1 MELQELKNYLRV
13 DTTMDDSF
21 LISLKLSAETYI
33 LNAVENAEKVKVDER
48 FKLAVALLVG
58 SWYKNREAISDGN
71 TQEIP
76 FGVASLIGQL
86 RGV

>member
-13 DTTMDDSF
+13 DTTMDDSL

-58 SWYKNREAISDGN
+58 
-71 TQEIP
+71 
-76 FGVASLIGQL
+76 
-86 RGV
+86 

>member
-13 DTTMDDSF
+13 DTTMDDSL
-21 LISLKLSAETYI
+21 LISLQLSAETYI
-33 LNAVENAEKVKVDER
+33 LNAVENVEKVQTDER

-58 SWYKNREAISDGN
+58 AWYKNREAVTEGT
-71 TQEIP
+71 TQQIP

>member
-13 DTTMDDSF
+13 DSGMDDF
-21 LISLKLSAETYI
+21 LLLSLQLSAETYI
-33 LNAVENAEKVKVDER
+33 LNAVENIEKVKQDER
-48 FKLAVALLVG
+48 FNLAVALLVG
-58 SWYKNREAISDGN
+58 SWYKNREAISDGAV
-71 TQEIP
+71 QEIP